1 MYWKMPLYAAAT
13 VCLVAGMSSCESNPA
28 TDPYARQEAELQKVV
43 TDYVDKTVI
52 PTYRGLADAS
62 MELYNACLA
71 MREAGTANLTTA
83 MVQAADDAWIK
94 ARRYW
99 ELSEAW
105 LYGAAADYNI
115 DPHIDSWPLDQVAM
129 EAMLA
134 DEKQMAQ
141 MDEDGVYVSNHLGY
155 GLLGFHAVE
164 YMIFETT
171 ADGKQTQPRSVG
183 KYTTQ
188 ELNYL
193 AAVAGDLRNQCIR
206 LEAAWAGSVSDAKQ
220 QILVDTELEPTMNYG
235 ESMKTA
241 GQGGSESGNIIP
253 LVAPA
258 ERGLVAVATRA
269 GGFSRLDPSA
279 GTFASAGPAGTLVY
293 AFLADRDGH
302 TWVGTRGDGLYVDGV
317 RYSAGGGA
325 GSLSS
330 DDIFDIAQDSA
341 GRVWI
346 ATWGGGLL
354 MARRSASG
362 SLSFVRMLDRSAD
375 ERRVRSVC
383 FDSGGMMWVATCAG
397 LYAADTRRGV
407 SGTASFT
414 RYSASDGNF
423 PITNII
429 CGRKR
434 CAVLYR
440 RYGVL

>member
-13 VCLVAGMSSCESNPA
+13 ACLAAGLCSCENNPA
-28 TDPYARQEAELQKVV
+28 TDPYAQQEAELQKVV

-134 DEKQMAQ
+134 DEQQMAQ

-241 GQGGSESGNIIP
+241 GQGGSLYRNYNEAVQELIVGAQDIADEVGGLKIGNPVGVGEEDDPNYIESPYALNSIVDFKDNIISIQNAYEGYQIGANGNEADAYIQP
-253 LVAPA
+253 VEHSLSAYVS
-258 ERGLVAVATRA
+258 T
-269 GGFSRLDPSA
+269 LDPA
-279 GTFASAGPAGTLVY
+279 VDASVKAAIQDAIDKIELMQEPFVSTA
-293 AFLADRDGH
+293 RDPQFI
-302 TWVGTRGDGLYVDGV
+302 
-317 RYSAGGGA
+317 
-325 GSLSS
+325 
-330 DDIFDIAQDSA
+330 DINKAAAEACNTVTDELNK
-341 GRVWI
+341 VME
-346 ATWGGGLL
+346 LL
-354 MARRSASG
+354 
-362 SLSFVRMLDRSAD
+362 
-375 ERRVRSVC
+375 
-383 FDSGGMMWVATCAG
+383 
-397 LYAADTRRGV
+397 
-407 SGTASFT
+407 
-414 RYSASDGNF
+414 
-423 PITNII
+423 TN
-429 CGRKR
+429 
-434 CAVLYR
+434 L
-440 RYGVL
+440 

>member
-13 VCLVAGMSSCESNPA
+13 ACLAAGMSSCENNPA
-28 TDPYARQEAELQKVV
+28 TDPYAQQEAELQKVV

-62 MELYNACLA
+62 MELYDACLA
-71 MREAGTANLTTA
+71 MREAGAANLTTA

-134 DEKQMAQ
+134 DEQQMAQ

-171 ADGKQTQPRSVG
+171 ADGSQTQPRSVG

-241 GQGGSESGNIIP
+241 GQGGSLYRNYNEAVQELIVGAQDIADEVGGLKIGNP
-253 LVAPA
+253 WVWARKTTPTTSSRPTRSTPSWTSRTTSSA
-258 ERGLVAVATRA
+258 SKTPTRATR
-269 GGFSRLDPSA
+269 
-279 GTFASAGPAGTLVY
+279 
-293 AFLADRDGH
+293 
-302 TWVGTRGDGLYVDGV
+302 
-317 RYSAGGGA
+317 
-325 GSLSS
+325 
-330 DDIFDIAQDSA
+330 
-341 GRVWI
+341 
-346 ATWGGGLL
+346 
-354 MARRSASG
+354 
-362 SLSFVRMLDRSAD
+362 
-375 ERRVRSVC
+375 
-383 FDSGGMMWVATCAG
+383 
-397 LYAADTRRGV
+397 
-407 SGTASFT
+407 
-414 RYSASDGNF
+414 
-423 PITNII
+423 
-429 CGRKR
+429 
-434 CAVLYR
+434 
-440 RYGVL
+440 